1 MASTLAAL
9 TAALTPAVTAG
20 HPVLMRPGAPAFDI
34 NPIHWLGGVVAD
46 AAGNV
51 FQTAMTALWSAGLW
65 MLGLAFQIIDAF
77 TTPDVSGSGPLGS
90 VLPTTAAIGASV
102 AVLMMSVQLAT
113 AMARR
118 DGQSLGRVVIGL
130 GQFALVWAGYL
141 VVAGVFVTAAS
152 GLEHAILQQMLH
164 VDTLSSYDITK
175 TWPRKVSDLTVAT
188 VLGLCSLLLV
198 IPAAFAY
205 VLLMLVREAALLI
218 LVATSPITAAGLL
231 AESTKAWF
239 WKSLRWFI
247 SSLLIGPTSA
257 LVLGIGVQVSNGV
270 ISGKGDKTAAAVG
283 TAVVGAL
290 IIAIGATS
298 PLVLFR
304 LLAFVEPGTASG
316 AALRQSWSDAGGM
329 SGLMSG
335 AAGGKAG
342 GGQQSTGSAAASAS
356 GADGRSGGETAA
368 DGQTQSRMA
377 GMLGGGGGLGKMAG
391 GLGSAARAAGPLVS
405 AAQRAVDIGSDVL
418 GQAGVGAPGYS
429 QTPTDERSK
438 SRRGGVNAGGGAGT
452 GAGGK
457 NSGQGKPGGSQQ
469 GGGPTAPDAP
479 GPGGLQAAAE
489 HAAAATAAAMSTS
502 GPGAA
507 RASDGGTAAP
517 ASPADTGG
525 DGSSGSG
532 RGVGGSG
539 DGVQTELPGVDAGGH
554 AARRATPP
562 PAASAGKGS
571 GSGSGAGQSSPG
583 PVPSAPPGHPGAG
596 TGAGV
601 ESAAVAPV

>member
-1 MASTLAAL
+1 MVSALAAL
-9 TAALTPAVTAG
+9 MAALTPAVTAG

-152 GLEHAILQQMLH
+152 GLEHTILQQMLH

-175 TWPRKVSDLTVAT
+175 PWPRKVSDLTVAT

-270 ISGKGDKTAAAVG
+270 ISGKDDKTAAAVG

-316 AALRQSWSDAGGM
+316 AALRQSWSDAGGV

-335 AAGGKAG
+335 AGGGK
-342 GGQQSTGSAAASAS
+342 QSTGSAAASAS
-356 GADGRSGGETAA
+356 GADGRSGGESAA
-368 DGQTQSRMA
+368 EGQTQSRMA
-377 GMLGGGGGLGKMAG
+377 GMLGGGGGRGKMAGGLGGGPGKVAG

-418 GQAGVGAPGYS
+418 GQAGVGSPGYS

-438 SRRGGVNAGGGAGT
+438 SRRGGGNAGG

-469 GGGPTAPDAP
+469 GGGTTAPGAP

-507 RASDGGTAAP
+507 GASDGGTAAP
-517 ASPADTGG
+517 APPAEKGG

-554 AARRATPP
+554 AARRATSP
-562 PAASAGKGS
+562 PAASAGEGS
-571 GSGSGAGQSSPG
+571 GSGSGQSSPG
-583 PVPSAPPGHPGAG
+583 PVPSVPPGHPGAG

-601 ESAAVAPV
+601 ESAAAVPV

>member
-9 TAALTPAVTAG
+9 MAALTPAVTAG

-152 GLEHAILQQMLH
+152 GLEHTILQQMLH

-283 TAVVGAL
+283 SAVVGAL
-290 IIAIGATS
+290 IVAIGATS

-342 GGQQSTGSAAASAS
+342 GGKQSTGSAAASAS
-356 GADGRSGGETAA
+356 GVDGRSGGESAA
-368 DGQTQSRMA
+368 EGQTQSRMA
-377 GMLGGGGGLGKMAG
+377 GMLGGGGLGKMAG

-418 GQAGVGAPGYS
+418 GQAGVGSPGYS

-438 SRRGGVNAGGGAGT
+438 SRRGGGTAGG

-469 GGGPTAPDAP
+469 GGGPTAPGAP

-489 HAAAATAAAMSTS
+489 HAAAATAVAMSTS

-507 RASDGGTAAP
+507 GAPDGGSAAS
-517 ASPADTGG
+517 AAPADTGG

-532 RGVGGSG
+532 QGVGGSG

-554 AARRATPP
+554 AARRASSP
-562 PAASAGKGS
+562 PAASAGE

-596 TGAGV
+596 TGAGTGAGV
-601 ESAAVAPV
+601 ESAAVVPV

>member
-1 MASTLAAL
+1 VVSALAAL
-9 TAALTPAVTAG
+9 MAALTPAVTAG
-20 HPVLMRPGAPAFDI
+20 HPVLMGPGAPAFDI

-152 GLEHAILQQMLH
+152 GLEHTILQQMLH

-175 TWPRKVSDLTVAT
+175 PWPRKVSDLTVAT

-290 IIAIGATS
+290 IVAIGATS

-316 AALRQSWSDAGGM
+316 AALRQSWSDAGGV

-335 AAGGKAG
+335 AGGGK
-342 GGQQSTGSAAASAS
+342 QSTGSAAASAS
-356 GADGRSGGETAA
+356 GADGRSGGESAA
-368 DGQTQSRMA
+368 EGQTQSRMA
-377 GMLGGGGGLGKMAG
+377 GMLGGGGGGLGKMAG

-418 GQAGVGAPGYS
+418 GQAGVGSPGYS

-438 SRRGGVNAGGGAGT
+438 SRRGGGNAGGGAR
-452 GAGGK
+452 GK

-469 GGGPTAPDAP
+469 GGGPTAPGAP
-479 GPGGLQAAAE
+479 GPGGLQAGAD
-489 HAAAATAAAMSTS
+489 HAAAAPAAAMSTS

-507 RASDGGTAAP
+507 GAPDGGTAP
-517 ASPADTGG
+517 PADTGG

-554 AARRATPP
+554 AAGRASSP
-562 PAASAGKGS
+562 PAASAGEGS
-571 GSGSGAGQSSPG
+571 GSGSGQSSPG
-583 PVPSAPPGHPGAG
+583 PVPSVPPGHPGAG
-596 TGAGV
+596 TGAGA
-601 ESAAVAPV
+601 ESAAAVPV

>member
-1 MASTLAAL
+1 M
-9 TAALTPAVTAG
+9 G
-20 HPVLMRPGAPAFDI
+20 PGAPAFDI

-77 TTPDVSGSGPLGS
+77 TTPDVSGSGLLGS

-152 GLEHAILQQMLH
+152 GLEHTILQQMLH

-283 TAVVGAL
+283 SAVVGAL

-342 GGQQSTGSAAASAS
+342 GGKQSTGSASASAS
-356 GADGRSGGETAA
+356 GVDGRSGGESAA
-368 DGQTQSRMA
+368 EGQTQSRMA

-418 GQAGVGAPGYS
+418 GQAGVGSPGYS

-438 SRRGGVNAGGGAGT
+438 SRRGGGNAGG

-457 NSGQGKPGGSQQ
+457 NSGRGKPGGSQQ
-469 GGGPTAPDAP
+469 GGGGAGGGESGGSPSAP
-479 GPGGLQAAAE
+479 GAAGLQAAAE
-489 HAAAATAAAMSTS
+489 HAAAAPAAAMSTS

-507 RASDGGTAAP
+507 GAPDGGSAAP

-525 DGSSGSG
+525 DGSAGSG

-539 DGVQTELPGVDAGGH
+539 DGVQSELPGVDAGGH
-554 AARRATPP
+554 AARRATSP
-562 PAASAGKGS
+562 PAASAGEGS

-601 ESAAVAPV
+601 ESAAAVPV

>member
-1 MASTLAAL
+1 VVSTLAAL

-34 NPIHWLGGVVAD
+34 NPIHWLGGVAAD

-152 GLEHAILQQMLH
+152 GLEHTILQQMLH

-247 SSLLIGPTSA
+247 SSLLIAPTSA

-342 GGQQSTGSAAASAS
+342 GGKQSTGSAAASAS
-356 GADGRSGGETAA
+356 GADGRSGGESAA
-368 DGQTQSRMA
+368 EGQTQSRMA
-377 GMLGGGGGLGKMAG
+377 GMLGGGGGGGGGLGKMAG

-418 GQAGVGAPGYS
+418 GQAGVGSPGYS

-438 SRRGGVNAGGGAGT
+438 SRRGGGNAGAGAR
-452 GAGGK
+452 GK
-457 NSGQGKPGGSQQ
+457 HSGQGKPGGSQQ
-469 GGGPTAPDAP
+469 GGGPTAPGAP

-502 GPGAA
+502 GTSATGAP
-507 RASDGGTAAP
+507 DGDTAAP
-517 ASPADTGG
+517 TEMGG

-554 AARRATPP
+554 PARRATSP
-562 PAASAGKGS
+562 PAASAGE

-596 TGAGV
+596 TGAGTGAGV
-601 ESAAVAPV
+601 GSAAVVPV